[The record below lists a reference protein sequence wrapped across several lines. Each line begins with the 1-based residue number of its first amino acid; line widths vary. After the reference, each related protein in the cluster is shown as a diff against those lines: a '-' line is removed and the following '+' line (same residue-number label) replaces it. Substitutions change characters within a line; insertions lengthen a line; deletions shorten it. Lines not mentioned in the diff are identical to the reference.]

1 MLILLFPL
9 MSLKAC
15 HPLPVS
21 RVRSGTGR
29 AAFPLRPGVV
39 ESVRQ
44 SLAFLMNAL
53 QAAFA
58 AYPCRRKDGRLR
70 FSGDPA
76 RRWLDR
82 RVLREVVSEAG
93 RRPYKLSD
101 DGGGR
106 EISSP
111 H

>member
-1 MLILLFPL
+1 MPILLFPL

-29 AAFPLRPGVV
+29 AAFPLRPVVV

-44 SLAFLMNAL
+44 SLALLRNAL

-58 AYPCRRKDGRLR
+58 AYSRRHKKLAAAIFHGRP
-70 FSGDPA
+70 DP
-76 RRWLDR
+76 
-82 RVLREVVSEAG
+82 
-93 RRPYKLSD
+93 
-101 DGGGR
+101 
-106 EISSP
+106 
-111 H
+111 

>member
-1 MLILLFPL
+1 MPILLFPL

-44 SLAFLMNAL
+44 SLALLRNAL

-58 AYPCRRKDGRLR
+58 AYSRRHKKLAAAIFHGRP
-70 FSGDPA
+70 DP
-76 RRWLDR
+76 
-82 RVLREVVSEAG
+82 
-93 RRPYKLSD
+93 
-101 DGGGR
+101 
-106 EISSP
+106 
-111 H
+111 

>member
-1 MLILLFPL
+1 MSILLFPL

-44 SLAFLMNAL
+44 SLAAIKNW
-53 QAAFA
+53 
-58 AYPCRRKDGRLR
+58 RLR
-70 FSGDPA
+70 YSTVGLT
-76 RRWLDR
+76 RDR
-82 RVLREVVSEAG
+82 TR
-93 RRPYKLSD
+93 
-101 DGGGR
+101 
-106 EISSP
+106 
-111 H
+111 